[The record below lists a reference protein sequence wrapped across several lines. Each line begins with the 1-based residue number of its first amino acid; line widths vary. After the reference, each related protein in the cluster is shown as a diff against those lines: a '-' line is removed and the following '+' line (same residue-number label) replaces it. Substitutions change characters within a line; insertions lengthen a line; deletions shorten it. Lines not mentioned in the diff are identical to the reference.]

1 MNNFYNN
8 VNAEKVNGNIGY
20 TENITYAQQSKSP
33 DNAATVQEL
42 RKIQREL
49 EEIADLCG
57 ELREAAR
64 KNNKSK
70 IEEIIDKLSD
80 GAFGAVG
87 EILAG
92 GVFKKIFKM

>member
-1 MNNFYNN
+1 MNDTYTTT
-8 VNAEKVNGNIGY
+8 VSGGEIDHIGPTNY
-20 TENITYAQQSKSP
+20 YGSAPQSKSP

-49 EEIADLCG
+49 EEIADLCD